1 MDTNTKN
8 EQPVKPALTPA
19 EMELAIADFLA
30 RSIIPLANAAN
41 GYATVSVTA
50 TAYPGA
56 RAKIE
61 RVSYSAQAGHICGD
75 SIADAVARGVALLA
89 NPNIAEKLR
98 REAAEKLAQADAIE
112 ARAKEVTL

>member
-1 MDTNTKN
+1 M
-8 EQPVKPALTPA
+8 TPA

-75 SIADAVARGVALLA
+75 SVADAVACGVALLA
-89 NPNIAEKLR
+89 DLALLADPNIAEKLR

-112 ARAKEVTL
+112 ARAKEVTK